1 MHHSRLCS
9 VIIDCNTPDLEGAAN
24 FWSAALGRPVN
35 LLKSGDLEK
44 YRALDTPPGQIKCEV
59 QKVDHPS
66 RVHVDIETDDIE
78 AEVKRLVELGA
89 REVQRVRRWV
99 VMEAPTG
106 QKFCVVPP
114 QLPDFPK
121 GANRW
126 P

>member
-9 VIIDCNTPDLEGAAN
+9 IIIDCYSGDLDAAAS
-24 FWSAALGRPVN
+24 FWSEALGRPVN

-44 YRALDTPPGQIKCEV
+44 YRALDTPPGEIKCEV

-66 RVHVDIETDDIE
+66 RVHIDIETDDIE
-78 AEVKRLVELGA
+78 AEVQRLNKLGA
-89 REVQRVRRWV
+89 HEVERVRRWV

-126 P
+126 Q